1 MNTGAIHPAASGSR
15 GPWRL
20 ALDHA
25 GVIEELGLP
34 SADMPGPGLARC
46 VFDTLG
52 ALYAILSRIYR
63 LAASLPDAPLRD
75 FRAKIKD
82 LPKATEAERLT
93 VRRIGQ
99 DIFRAGLMDYWQGRC
114 PLTGIADPAL
124 LRASH
129 IIPWK
134 DCTTDAERLDVHDGL
149 LLSAL
154 WDAAFDRGLVTF
166 DDVGRPA
173 FSPILSELARAE
185 LRWRT
190 SIRLTDPT
198 PRPPRMAPRRS
209 VREKHG
215 GGFARKPGLT
225 EKTGSR
231 RKSGFQSLT
240 EKGLSGISGL

>member
-1 MNTGAIHPAASGSR
+1 MAGFDPGDGRAVTSR
-15 GPWRL
+15 ERTR
-20 ALDHA
+20 
-25 GVIEELGLP
+25 
-34 SADMPGPGLARC
+34 PGLARC

-52 ALYAILSRIYR
+52 AHLSVGGKSARR
-63 LAASLPDAPLRD
+63 AA
-75 FRAKIKD
+75 
-82 LPKATEAERLT
+82 
-93 VRRIGQ
+93 
-99 DIFRAGLMDYWQGRC
+99 AGLPGEDQGSAEGHRGR
-114 PLTGIADPAL
+114 TADRPAY
-124 LRASH
+124 RPGH
-129 IIPWK
+129 F
-134 DCTTDAERLDVHDGL
+134 DVHDGL

-166 DDVGRPA
+166 DDGGRPA

-231 RKSGFQSLT
+231 RKSVFQTFDNWANGDIGHPPATRPGFRSPLYSLRSRIVFSPIT
-240 EKGLSGISGL
+240 LEMGNSAQTFLAAAHIAATVIWFL